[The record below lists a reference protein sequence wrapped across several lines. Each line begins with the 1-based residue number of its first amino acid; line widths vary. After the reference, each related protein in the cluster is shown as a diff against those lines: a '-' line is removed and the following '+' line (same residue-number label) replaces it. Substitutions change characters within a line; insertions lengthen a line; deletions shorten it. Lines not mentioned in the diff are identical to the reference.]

1 MVFSHFKTR
10 IIFRAL
16 LLALLQGG
24 FIFFYYRDGISFSSF
39 LFLILTI
46 FSIAELIHFIN
57 HTNRK
62 LQQFLEAIKYSD
74 FSVNISGDNQLGK
87 SFKNLN
93 EAFNEVLEAFRKAR
107 SEKEEHWQYLHTVV
121 EHVNTGLFSFD
132 TEGNVGL
139 MNAAAKKLLG
149 VNQLRNIEELIE
161 NKSRLYKIL
170 FDLPPGKSNLYS
182 SNNNS
187 QLSVQ
192 ATEIRLR
199 GKAFKLVAIQN
210 IQPELQRKEI
220 EAWQNLTKVLRHEIM
235 NSITPI
241 ASLTSTLRDILKY
254 EMKKEDNH
262 YCLLPDSANDM
273 DEGLETIHNRSTG
286 LIKFIDAY
294 RDYTNIPLPKITSV
308 NAVKLIENVILLHRS
323 DLRDSSIQ
331 HSFAPD
337 NNELYIQADEKLI
350 QQVLIN
356 LVKNAIESV
365 RSMPNPKIIITI
377 TEDDGTIKI
386 EITDNGPGIIRE
398 AIDKIF
404 IPFYTTKSR
413 GSGIGLALSRQ
424 IMQMHHGTLS
434 VYSEPDI
441 NTTFTLQF

>member
-1 MVFSHFKTR
+1 MAFSHFKTR
-10 IIFRAL
+10 IILRAI

-24 FIFFYYRDGISFSSF
+24 LLFFYSKDGISFSSL
-39 LFLILTI
+39 LFLVITI

-74 FSVNISGDNQLGK
+74 FAVNFSGDNSLGK

-132 TEGNVGL
+132 KEGNVGL
-139 MNAAAKKLLG
+139 MNAAAKKLLE

-182 SNNNS
+182 SENNS
-187 QLSVQ
+187 QLSIQ

-254 EMKKEDNH
+254 EMKKEGDH
-262 YCLLPDSANDM
+262 YCLVPDSANDM
-273 DEGLETIHNRSTG
+273 DEGLETIHNRSIG

-294 RDYTNIPLPKITSV
+294 RDYTNIPLPKITPV
-308 NAVKLIENVILLHRS
+308 NAIKLIENVILLHRT
-323 DLRDSSIQ
+323 DLREFSIE
-331 HSFAPD
+331 HTFAPE
-337 NNELYIQADEKLI
+337 NEELFIQADEELI

-356 LVKNAIESV
+356 LLKNAIESV
-365 RSMPNPKIIITI
+365 RDIPQPNITISI
-377 TEDDGTIKI
+377 TEDAGAVKI

-398 AIDKIF
+398 ALDKIF
-404 IPFYTTKSR
+404 IPFYTTKSK

-424 IMQMHHGTLS
+424 IMQMHHGSLS
-434 VYSEPDI
+434 VRSEPDI
-441 NTTFTLQF
+441 STTFTLQF